1 MRTKVFFDGGCR
13 PNPGAME
20 IAIVIAGQEHVVQDL
35 GWGTSMDA
43 EWLALIHALR
53 LARDCELTD
62 FVLLGDSAAVIGQAN
77 GIFKCRGAGLRH
89 IAEFHALAGDERLPI
104 RYIKRAQNLAGIS
117 LTRLHDR

>member
-1 MRTKVFFDGGCR
+1 
-13 PNPGAME
+13 ME

-77 GIFKCRGAGLRH
+77 GSFKCRGAGLRH